1 MTSIR
6 AVTIQADKSLT
17 IEDIPRPEPGAGEL
31 LIRVEAS
38 GVNRADLVQRA
49 GFYPAPPGASEVL
62 GLEVVGHV
70 EAVGSGTTRYTVGDR
85 VCALLPGGGY
95 ADFAVADEGS
105 VLPVPKSM
113 SAADA
118 CCFPEA
124 VFTVWANVFDR
135 AGLKPGEAFLC
146 HGGTSGIG
154 VIAVQMARLLG
165 ASTVYST
172 QGTDDKC
179 ALATSLGVDH
189 AINYKSEDF
198 AKVVEQAGG
207 ADVILDMVG
216 GDYVARNIQACR
228 PDGRIINI
236 AYMNG
241 FKAEVDFLP
250 VMLKRLSLMATT
262 LRARPNA
269 EKRRLRDA
277 LETAVWSHVMDGML
291 RPVLDSTFAL
301 TDAEGAHARM
311 KSGEHSGKIVLLNR

>member
-1 MTSIR
+1 MR
-6 AVTIQADKSLT
+6 AVTIQADRSLL
-17 IEDIPRPEPGAGEL
+17 IEKIARPEARAGEI
-31 LIRVEAS
+31 LIRVEAA

-49 GFYPAPPGASEVL
+49 GFYPAPPGASDIL

-70 EAVGSGTTRYTVGDR
+70 EAVGPNTSRYKIGDR

-95 ADFAVADEGS
+95 AEFAVADEGS
-105 VLPVPKSM
+105 VLPVPTTL

-135 AGLKPGEAFLC
+135 AGLQPGESFLC

-154 VIAVQMARLLG
+154 VTALQMARLLG
-165 ASTVYST
+165 ASKVFATA
-172 QGTDDKC
+172 GTSDKC
-179 ALATSLGVDH
+179 ALAQSLGADR
-189 AINYKSEDF
+189 AINYKTEDF
-198 AKVVEQAGG
+198 VAVMAAEGG

-241 FKAEVDFLP
+241 FKTEVDFLP

-277 LETAVWSHVMDGML
+277 LEAKVWSHVLDGTL

-301 TDAEGAHARM
+301 KDADSAHARM
-311 KSGEHSGKIVLLNR
+311 RSGAHSGKIILLVP

>member
-1 MTSIR
+1 MR
-6 AVTIQADKSLT
+6 AVTIQADKSLL
-17 IEDIPRPEPGAGEL
+17 IEETAKPEAGAGEV
-31 LIRVEAS
+31 LIHVEAA

-49 GFYPAPPGASEVL
+49 GFYPAPPGASDIL

-70 EAVGSGTTRYTVGDR
+70 EAVGAGTSRYKIGDR

-95 ADFAVADEGS
+95 AEFSVADEGS

-113 SAADA
+113 PAAKA

-135 AGLKPGEAFLC
+135 AGLKPGETFLC

-154 VIAVQMARLLG
+154 VTALQMARLLG
-165 ASTVYST
+165 ASKVFATA
-172 QGTDDKC
+172 GTIDKC
-179 ALATSLGVDH
+179 ALAQSLGADR
-189 AINYKSEDF
+189 AINYKAEDF
-198 AKVVEQAGG
+198 VAVMAAEGG

-228 PDGRIINI
+228 ADGRIINI

-241 FKAEVDFLP
+241 FKTEVDFLP

-277 LETAVWSHVMDGML
+277 LEAKVWPHVLDGKL
-291 RPVLDSTFAL
+291 RPVLDSAFAL
-301 TDAEGAHARM
+301 KDAEAAHARM
-311 KSGEHSGKIVLLNR
+311 QSGAHSGKIILLNG

>member
-1 MTSIR
+1 MTSMR
-6 AVTIQADKSLT
+6 VVTIQADKSLI
-17 IEDIPRPEPGAGEL
+17 IEDIARPDPGAGEL

-49 GFYPAPPGASEVL
+49 GFYPAPPGASDIL

-70 EAVGSGTTRYTVGDR
+70 EAVGPETTRFKVGDR

-105 VLPVPKSM
+105 VLPVPEAM

-135 AGLKPGEAFLC
+135 AGLRAGEAFLC

-154 VIAVQMARLLG
+154 VIAVQMARILG
-165 ASTVYST
+165 ASPVYST
-172 QGTDDKC
+172 QGTDEKC
-179 ALATSLGVDH
+179 ALATSLGVIR
-189 AINYKSEDF
+189 AINYKAEDF
-198 AKVVEQAGG
+198 AAVVEGAGG

-216 GDYVARNIQACR
+216 GDYVQRNIQACR

-241 FKAEVDFLP
+241 FKTEVDFLP

-277 LETAVWSHVMDGML
+277 LETAVWPHMLDGTL
-291 RPVLDSTFAL
+291 RPVVDSTFAL
-301 TDAEGAHARM
+301 IDAEAAHARM
-311 KSGEHSGKIVLLNR
+311 QSGAHSGKIVLINR

>member
-1 MTSIR
+1 MTSMR
-6 AVTIQADKSLT
+6 AVTIQADTSLL
-17 IEDIPRPEPGAGEL
+17 IEDITRPEAIASEI

-49 GFYPAPPGASEVL
+49 GFYPAPPGASDIL
-62 GLEVVGHV
+62 GLEVVGYV
-70 EAVGSGTTRYTVGDR
+70 EAVGAETSRFKIGDR

-105 VLPVPKSM
+105 VLPVPESM

-135 AGLKPGEAFLC
+135 ARLQPGEAFLC

-154 VIAVQMARLLG
+154 VIAIQMARLLG
-165 ASTVYST
+165 ASSIFATA
-172 QGTDDKC
+172 GTDAKC
-179 ALATSLGVDH
+179 ALAGSLGADR

-198 AKVVEQAGG
+198 AAVVETAGG

-216 GDYVARNIQACR
+216 GDYVQRNIQACR

-241 FKAEVDFLP
+241 FKTEVDFLP

-262 LRARPNA
+262 LRARPSA

-277 LETAVWSHVMDGML
+277 LEAKVWSHMSDGTL

-301 TDAEGAHARM
+301 TDAEAAHARM

>member
-1 MTSIR
+1 MTSMR
-6 AVTIQADKSLT
+6 AVTIQSDKSLT
-17 IEDIPRPEPGAGEL
+17 VEDVPRPEASAGEI

-49 GFYPAPPGASEVL
+49 GFYPAPPGASEIL

-70 EAVGSGTTRYTVGDR
+70 EAVGTGTTRFKVGDR
-85 VCALLPGGGY
+85 VGALLPGGGY

-135 AGLKPGEAFLC
+135 ARLQPGEAFLC

-154 VIAVQMARLLG
+154 VIAIQMARLLG
-165 ASTVYST
+165 ASSIFTT
-172 QGTDDKC
+172 AGTAEKC
-179 ALATSLGVDH
+179 ALASSLGADI
-189 AINYKSEDF
+189 AINYKAEDF
-198 AKVVEQAGG
+198 AKVVAQAGG

-241 FKAEVDFLP
+241 FKTEVDFLP

-262 LRARPNA
+262 LRARSA
-269 EKRRLRDA
+269 VEKRRLRDA
-277 LETAVWSHVMDGML
+277 LEAKIWPHMLDGML

-301 TDAEGAHARM
+301 TDAAAAHARM
-311 KSGEHSGKIVLLNR
+311 QSGAHSGKIVLINR

>member
-1 MTSIR
+1 MR
-6 AVTIQADKSLT
+6 AVTIQADKSLL
-17 IEDIPRPEPGAGEL
+17 IQDRARPDAGDGEI
-31 LIRVEAS
+31 LIRVEAA
-38 GVNRADLVQRA
+38 GVNRADLLQRA
-49 GFYPAPPGASEVL
+49 GFYPAPPGASEIL

-70 EAVGSGTTRYTVGDR
+70 EAVGPGTTRFKIGDR

-105 VLPVPKSM
+105 VLPVPDSL
-113 SAADA
+113 SAAEA

-135 AGLKPGEAFLC
+135 ARLHPGEVFLC

-165 ASTVYST
+165 AESVFATA
-172 QGTDDKC
+172 GTDEKC
-179 ALATSLGVDH
+179 ALAVTLGVDR

-198 AKVVEQAGG
+198 VTVMGEAGG

-241 FKAEVDFLP
+241 FKTEVDFRP
-250 VMLKRLSLMATT
+250 VLIKRLSLMATT
-262 LRARPNA
+262 LRARPIA

-277 LETAVWSHVMDGML
+277 LEAKVWPFIMDGTL
-291 RPVLDSTFAL
+291 RPVLDSSFAL
-301 TDAEGAHARM
+301 SNVEAAHARM
-311 KSGEHSGKIVLLNR
+311 QSGQHSGKIVLLMGEG

>member
-1 MTSIR
+1 MR
-6 AVTIQADKSLT
+6 AVIVQSDQSLK
-17 IEDIPRPEPGAGEL
+17 IEEIARPKAGPSEV
-31 LIRVEAS
+31 LIRVEAA
-38 GVNRADLVQRA
+38 GLNRADLLQRA
-49 GFYPAPPGASEVL
+49 GHYPPPPGASDIL
-62 GLEVVGHV
+62 GLEVVGRV
-70 EAVGSGTTRYTVGDR
+70 DTVGADASRFKVGDR

-105 VLPVPKSM
+105 VLPVPDDM

-135 AGLKPGEAFLC
+135 AGLESGEAFLC

-154 VIAVQMARLLG
+154 VSAIQMARLMG
-165 ASTVYST
+165 ASKVFATA
-172 QGTDDKC
+172 GTAEKC
-179 ALATSLGVDH
+179 ALAETLGADR

-198 AKVVEQAGG
+198 AAVIEEEGG
-207 ADVILDMVG
+207 VDVILDMVG
-216 GDYVARNIQACR
+216 GDYVARNIKACR

-241 FKAEVDFLP
+241 FKTEVDFLP
-250 VMLKRLSLMATT
+250 VMIKRLSLMATT
-262 LRARPNA
+262 LRARPNE

-277 LETAVWSHVMDGML
+277 LEAAIWPHVMDGTL

-301 TDAEGAHARM
+301 ADAHNAHARM
-311 KSGEHSGKIVLLNR
+311 QSGAHSGKIILTLT

>member
-1 MTSIR
+1 MR

-17 IEDIPRPEPGAGEL
+17 IEDIARPDPGAGEL

-49 GFYPAPPGASEVL
+49 GFYPAPPGASDIL

-70 EAVGSGTTRYTVGDR
+70 EAVGTATTRFKIGDR

-105 VLPVPKSM
+105 VLPVPEAM

-135 AGLKPGEAFLC
+135 AGLRAGEAFLC

-154 VIAVQMARLLG
+154 VIAVQMALLLG
-165 ASTVYST
+165 ASKIFATA
-172 QGTDDKC
+172 GTAEKC
-179 ALATSLGVDH
+179 ALAETLGVDR

-198 AKVVEQAGG
+198 AKVVEDAGG

-216 GDYVARNIQACR
+216 GDYVQRNIQACR

-241 FKAEVDFLP
+241 FKTEVDFLP

-277 LETAVWSHVMDGML
+277 LETAVWPQMLDGTL
-291 RPVLDSTFAL
+291 RPVVDSTFAL
-301 TDAEGAHARM
+301 TDVEAAHARM
-311 KSGEHSGKIVLLNR
+311 QSGAHSGKIVLINR